1 MRTPFLFAAF
11 VFALTA
17 CPEAS
22 SQAPAPAPK
31 APAAE
36 AAPAPIA
43 GPLGDVLGT
52 YDEMQRRFAK
62 DDAGTGALAAKLA
75 AAAQAAAAA
84 ATSATSATKQPLT
97 DLAATAGRLAEQ
109 MKAAPPPA
117 IDVQRKAFAELSK
130 QLIALLVADPSLQK
144 GRFIFECPMAP
155 SYKKWVQTHG
165 KLQNPWYGSKM
176 LECGEKADW
185 SV

>member
-1 MRTPFLFAAF
+1 M
-11 VFALTA
+11 
-17 CPEAS
+17 
-22 SQAPAPAPK
+22 
-31 APAAE
+31 
-36 AAPAPIA
+36 A
-43 GPLGDVLGT
+43 GPLGDVLAT

-62 DDAGTGALAAKLA
+62 DDAATGVLADQLARSSAAASAAATGATKQALADLA
-75 AAAQAAAAA
+75 AAA
-84 ATSATSATKQPLT
+84 TK
-97 DLAATAGRLAEQ
+97 LAEQ
-109 MKAAPPPA
+109 MKAAPGPA
-117 IDVQRKAFAELSK
+117 IDVQRKAFADLSK
-130 QLIALLVADPSLQK
+130 LVVALLVADPSLQK